1 MRAGAKG
8 IQEVFVNGRTLEV
21 PFYQRGYVWGEDQW
35 NRFFDDVID
44 AYEKKKENP
53 DSQINNFL
61 GSIILQKKNI
71 YSGSEWEVID
81 GQQRLTTI
89 CLFYKALYLLIG
101 YNNVFD
107 LLFKNIDA
115 TRNGDRFMK
124 LFPNRNDKTAFD
136 AVMDATGLYPITV
149 LPAMSEN
156 IINGFN
162 HFKDRLQ
169 TLKNGQDPEHP
180 FDACSLEDLVGQS
193 MEIIKLVEIEVEFNE
208 DAQIIFEAIN
218 SLGQRLTTAEL
229 LKNYLYSKTDPNDY
243 NSYINGWKSIFEST
257 NRDYWH
263 NDNTQGR
270 TKEIL
275 IEIFLHR
282 FLLVLVH
289 HVDYKPMFTPNQLKY
304 FRKKDGLYRKYKD
317 VIDIL
322 SARKPEFGKL
332 QFADMIVEYAQ
343 KYMQAFPKDILNE
356 ALVSNDSLRRLAF
369 YMTATDSWTMTPYI
383 LYLLANVQD
392 QTELDRIFAHL
403 ETYLVRRI
411 VCPSK
416 NNNYSDLFSENL
428 IGQNVNTAQAFL
440 DYVCNQK
447 ERGSLLIPSDDKI
460 RTDIQTHSLTAKE
473 ANILLYLLESKINP
487 DFESLD
493 RNTLEELIPVYLM
506 PTDKKVLNLTD
517 WPLANGYD
525 EERRKVLNKT
535 LGNVVLLEKK
545 KYKKSYTNK
554 KWSEKSAYILNNYAK
569 DFTTAI
575 GKGTAK
581 WDDLD
586 IEERNASLAKLIIK
600 AWPIDDTVDA
610 TTNATIDTTV
620 NTTIDD
626 TSATTATTSLL
637 IGEMRSFEDRNNGQ
651 NVSIENLYVD
661 IEFENGELEEAIQN
675 FFNRYQRNG
684 YLVAHDIHYILED
697 DNDIFGYIYIGND
710 RYLPFIVHT
719 YNRTVNNR
727 RCSRLFTLNIVSSD
741 DLARYDTGDFDDI
754 SNELYNQGVW
764 KVNC

>member
-1 MRAGAKG
+1 
-8 IQEVFVNGRTLEV
+8 
-21 PFYQRGYVWGEDQW
+21 
-35 NRFFDDVID
+35 
-44 AYEKKKENP
+44 
-53 DSQINNFL
+53 
-61 GSIILQKKNI
+61 
-71 YSGSEWEVID
+71 
-81 GQQRLTTI
+81 
-89 CLFYKALYLLIG
+89 
-101 YNNVFD
+101 
-107 LLFKNIDA
+107 
-115 TRNGDRFMK
+115 
-124 LFPNRNDKTAFD
+124 
-136 AVMDATGLYPITV
+136 
-149 LPAMSEN
+149 
-156 IINGFN
+156 
-162 HFKDRLQ
+162 
-169 TLKNGQDPEHP
+169 
-180 FDACSLEDLVGQS
+180 
-193 MEIIKLVEIEVEFNE
+193 MEIIKLVQIEVEFNE

-229 LKNYLYSKTDPNDY
+229 LKNYLYSKTDPDDY

-289 HVDYKPMFTPNQLKY
+289 HVDYKQMFTPNQLKY

-383 LYLLANVQD
+383 LYLLTNVQD
-392 QTELDRIFAHL
+392 PTELEHIFAHL

-447 ERGSLLIPSDDKI
+447 ERGSLLMPSDDKI

-473 ANILLYLLESKINP
+473 ANILLYLLESKMNP
-487 DFESLD
+487 TFISLD

-506 PTDKKVLNLTD
+506 PTDKKVLNPTD
-517 WPLANGYD
+517 WPLPNGYNED
-525 EERRKVLNKT
+525 RRDVLNKT

-554 KWSEKSAYILNNYAK
+554 KWIEKQSYILNNYAK
-569 DFTTAI
+569 DFETAI
-575 GKGTAK
+575 GQGTAK
-581 WDDLD
+581 WDELD
-586 IEERNASLAKLIIK
+586 IEQRNASLAELIIK

-620 NTTIDD
+620 DTTIDD
-626 TSATTATTSLL
+626 TSATPANTSLL

-651 NVSIENLYVD
+651 NVSIETLYVD
-661 IEFENGELEEAIQN
+661 IEFKDGELKEAIQN

-684 YLVAHDIHYILED
+684 YLVAHDIHYVQED
-697 DNDIFGYIYIGND
+697 DKDIFGYIYIGND
-710 RYLPFIVHT
+710 RFLTFILHT
-719 YNRTVNNR
+719 YRSVNDL
-727 RCSRLFTLNIVSSD
+727 RCSRLFTLNIISLD
-741 DLARYDTGDFDDI
+741 DLVQCDADYFDDI
-754 SNELYNQGVW
+754 SDELYNQGVW
-764 KVNC
+764 KD

>member
-1 MRAGAKG
+1 MKADAKG
-8 IQEVFVNGRTLEV
+8 IQEVFVDGRTLEV
-21 PFYQRGYVWGEDQW
+21 PFYQREYVWVEDKW
-35 NRFFDDVID
+35 ERFFEDVID
-44 AYEKKKENP
+44 GFEKRMENP
-53 DSQINNFL
+53 EAKVNNFL
-61 GSIILQKKNI
+61 GSIILQKKQPL
-71 YSGSEWEVID
+71 SESEWEVID

-89 CLFYKALYLLIG
+89 CLFYKALYLLID
-101 YNNVFD
+101 NNGAFD
-107 LLFKNIDA
+107 SIF
-115 TRNGDRFMK
+115 RNRPNRDRVRLMK

-136 AVMDATGLYPITV
+136 AVMEATGLYPITV
-149 LPAMSEN
+149 LSAMSEN

-162 HFKDRLQ
+162 YFKKRLMD
-169 TLKNGQDPEHP
+169 LRSGQDPEHP
-180 FDACSLEDLVGQS
+180 FDGCSLEDLEEIS
-193 MEIIKLVEIEVEFNE
+193 MEIIKLVQIEVEFNE

-229 LKNYLYSKTDPNDY
+229 LKNYLYSKTDSNDY

-289 HVDYKPMFTPNQLKY
+289 HVDYKQMFTQNQLKY
-304 FRKKDGLYRKYKD
+304 FRKKDGLYHKYKD

-322 SARKPEFGKL
+322 SARIPEFAKL

-383 LYLLANVQD
+383 LYLLTNVQD
-392 QTELDRIFAHL
+392 PTELEHIFAHL

-440 DYVCNQK
+440 DYVSNQK

-487 DFESLD
+487 DFISLD

-506 PTDKKVLNLTD
+506 PTDKKVLNPTD
-517 WPLANGYD
+517 WPLPNGYD
-525 EERRKVLNKT
+525 EERREVLNKT

-545 KYKKSYTNK
+545 KYKKSYTNT
-554 KWSEKSAYILNNYAK
+554 KWIEKQSYILNNYAK

-575 GKGTAK
+575 GQGSAK
-581 WDDLD
+581 WDELD
-586 IEERNASLAKLIIK
+586 IEQRNASLVELIIK

-620 NTTIDD
+620 DTTIDD

-661 IEFENGELEEAIQN
+661 IEFENGELKQAIQN

-684 YLVAHDIHYILED
+684 YLVAHDIHYVLED
-697 DNDIFGYIYIGND
+697 HKDIFGYISIGND
-710 RYLPFIVHT
+710 RFLTFILHT
-719 YNRTVNNR
+719 YRTVNDC
-727 RCSRLFTLNIVSSD
+727 RCSRLFTLNINSLD
-741 DLARYDTGDFDDI
+741 DLVKCDADYFDDI
-754 SNELYNQGVW
+754 SDELYNQGVW
-764 KVNC
+764 KD

>member
-1 MRAGAKG
+1 M
-8 IQEVFVNGRTLEV
+8 
-21 PFYQRGYVWGEDQW
+21 
-35 NRFFDDVID
+35 
-44 AYEKKKENP
+44 
-53 DSQINNFL
+53 
-61 GSIILQKKNI
+61 
-71 YSGSEWEVID
+71 
-81 GQQRLTTI
+81 
-89 CLFYKALYLLIG
+89 
-101 YNNVFD
+101 
-107 LLFKNIDA
+107 
-115 TRNGDRFMK
+115 
-124 LFPNRNDKTAFD
+124 
-136 AVMDATGLYPITV
+136 
-149 LPAMSEN
+149 
-156 IINGFN
+156 
-162 HFKDRLQ
+162 
-169 TLKNGQDPEHP
+169 
-180 FDACSLEDLVGQS
+180 
-193 MEIIKLVEIEVEFNE
+193 
-208 DAQIIFEAIN
+208 
-218 SLGQRLTTAEL
+218 
-229 LKNYLYSKTDPNDY
+229 YSKTDTNDY

-343 KYMQAFPKDILNE
+343 KYMQAFPKDILDE

-487 DFESLD
+487 SFTSMD

-506 PTDKKVLNLTD
+506 PTDKKVLNPTD
-517 WPLANGYD
+517 WPLPNGYD
-525 EERRKVLNKT
+525 EEKRKVLNKT

-554 KWSEKSAYILNNYAK
+554 KWIEKQSYILNNYAK

-575 GKGTAK
+575 GNGTAK
-581 WDDLD
+581 WDELD
-586 IEERNASLAKLIIK
+586 IEKRNASLAELIIK
-600 AWPIDDTVDA
+600 AWPIDDTID
-610 TTNATIDTTV
+610 NTIDNTISDTV
-620 NTTIDD
+620 NQP
-626 TSATTATTSLL
+626 AEGPLL
-637 IGEMRSFEDRNNGQ
+637 TGQMRSFEDRNNGQ
-651 NVSIENLYVD
+651 NVSIEYLYND
-661 IEFENGELEEAIQN
+661 IEFEDGKLKEAIQN

-684 YLVAHDIHYILED
+684 YLVAHDIHYVLED
-697 DNDIFGYIYIGND
+697 DKDIFGYISIGND

-727 RCSRLFTLNIVSSD
+727 RCSRLFTLNINSLD
-741 DLARYDTGDFDDI
+741 DLVKCDADYFDDI
-754 SNELYNQGVW
+754 SDELYNQGVW
-764 KVNC
+764 KD

>member
-8 IQEVFVNGRTLEV
+8 IQEVFVDGRTLEV
-21 PFYQRGYVWGEDQW
+21 PFYQREYVWKEEQW
-35 NRFFDDVID
+35 CRFFEDVID
-44 AYEKKKENP
+44 GFEKKMENP

-61 GSIILQKKNI
+61 GSIILQKKQPH
-71 YSGSEWEVID
+71 SESEWEVID

-89 CLFYKALYLLIG
+89 CLFYKALYLLI
-101 YNNVFD
+101 NNNEAFD
-107 LLFKNIDA
+107 SIF
-115 TRNGDRFMK
+115 RNRPNRDRVRLMK

-136 AVMDATGLYPITV
+136 AIMEATGLYPITT
-149 LPAMSEN
+149 LQTMSEN
-156 IINGFN
+156 IINGFKY
-162 HFKDRLQ
+162 FKNRLQ
-169 TLKNGQDPEHP
+169 ALRDGQDLEHS
-180 FDACSLEDLVGQS
+180 FDDCSLEDLEEKS
-193 MEIIKLVEIEVEFNE
+193 MEIIKLVQIEVEFNE

-229 LKNYLYSKTDPNDY
+229 LKNYLYSKTDPDDY
-243 NSYINGWKSIFEST
+243 NSYKNGWKSIFESE

-270 TKEIL
+270 TTEIL

-289 HVDYKPMFTPNQLKY
+289 HVDYKQMFTQNQLKY

-322 SARKPEFGKL
+322 SARIPEFGKL

-383 LYLLANVQD
+383 LYLLTNVQD
-392 QTELDRIFAHL
+392 PTELEHIFAHL

-440 DYVCNQK
+440 DYVSNPR
-447 ERGSLLIPSDDKI
+447 ERGSLLMPSDDKI

-473 ANILLYLLESKINP
+473 ANILLYLLESKMNP
-487 DFESLD
+487 TFTSLD

-506 PTDKKVLNLTD
+506 PTDKKVLNPTD
-517 WPLANGYD
+517 WPLPNGYN
-525 EERRKVLNKT
+525 EERRDILNKT

-554 KWSEKSAYILNNYAK
+554 KWIEKQSYILNNYAK
-569 DFTTAI
+569 DFETAI
-575 GKGTAK
+575 GQGTAK
-581 WDDLD
+581 WDEFD
-586 IEERNASLAKLIIK
+586 IEQRNASLAELIIK
-600 AWPIDDTVDA
+600 AWPIDDT
-610 TTNATIDTTV
+610 IDH
-620 NTTIDD
+620 TIDD
-626 TSATTATTSLL
+626 TISDTVNHPAEGPLL
-637 IGEMRSFEDRNNGQ
+637 TGQMRSFEDRNDGQ
-651 NVSIENLYVD
+651 NVSFENLYDD
-661 IEFENGELEEAIQN
+661 IEFEDGELQEAIQN

-684 YLVAHDIHYILED
+684 YLVAHDIQYVFED
-697 DNDIFGYIYIGND
+697 DKDIYGHIYIGND

-719 YNRTVNNR
+719 YNKTVNNR
-727 RCSRLFTLNIVSSD
+727 RCSRLFTLNLISSD
-741 DLARYDTGDFDDI
+741 DLKMHNTKYFDAI
-754 SNELYNQGVW
+754 SDELYDQGVW
-764 KVNC
+764 RD

>member
-8 IQEVFVNGRTLEV
+8 IQEVFVDGRTLEV
-21 PFYQRGYVWGEDQW
+21 PFYQRGYVWKKDQW
-35 NRFFDDVID
+35 ERFFEDVID
-44 AYEKKKENP
+44 GFKKKMENP

-61 GSIILQKKNI
+61 GSIILQKKQL
-71 YSGSEWEVID
+71 YSESEWEVID
-81 GQQRLTTI
+81 GQQRLITI
-89 CLFYKALYLLIG
+89 CLFYKALYLLI
-101 YNNVFD
+101 NNNAAFD
-107 LLFKNIDA
+107 SIF
-115 TRNGDRFMK
+115 RNRPNRDRVRLMK
-124 LFPNRNDKTAFD
+124 LSPNHNDKKVFD
-136 AVMDATGLYPITV
+136 AVMEAIELDSIETQDAT
-149 LPAMSEN
+149 SEN
-156 IINGFN
+156 IINGLDYFR
-162 HFKDRLQ
+162 KRLS
-169 TLKNGQDPEHP
+169 TLRDGLDPEHP
-180 FDACSLEDLVGQS
+180 FDDCSLEDLEERS
-193 MEIIKLVEIEVEFNE
+193 MEIIKLVQIEVEVNE

-229 LKNYLYSKTDPNDY
+229 LKNYLYSKSDQSDY
-243 NSYINGWKSIFEST
+243 NKWKSIFEST
-257 NRDYWH
+257 NREYWH
-263 NDNTQGR
+263 EDNTQGR
-270 TKEIL
+270 TTEIL

-289 HVDYKPMFTPNQLKY
+289 HVEYKHMFTQNQLKY
-304 FRKKDGLYRKYKD
+304 FRKKDGLYSKYKD

-322 SARKPEFGKL
+322 SARISEFGKL

-356 ALVSNDSLRRLAF
+356 ALVSDDSLRRLAF

-473 ANILLYLLESKINP
+473 ANILLYLLESKINT
-487 DFESLD
+487 DFISLD

-525 EERRKVLNKT
+525 EERREVLNKT

-575 GKGTAK
+575 GNGTAK

-586 IEERNASLAKLIIK
+586 IETRNASLAELIIK

-620 NTTIDD
+620 DTTIDD

-661 IEFENGELEEAIQN
+661 IEFKDGELQESIQD

-684 YLVAHDIHYILED
+684 YLVAHDIHYVLED
-697 DNDIFGYIYIGND
+697 EKDIFGYISIGND
-710 RYLPFIVHT
+710 RFLTFILHT
-719 YNRTVNNR
+719 YRSVNDC
-727 RCSRLFTLNIVSSD
+727 RCSRLFTLNINSLD
-741 DLARYDTGDFDDI
+741 DLVKCDADYFDDI
-754 SNELYNQGVW
+754 SEELYNQGVW
-764 KVNC
+764 KD